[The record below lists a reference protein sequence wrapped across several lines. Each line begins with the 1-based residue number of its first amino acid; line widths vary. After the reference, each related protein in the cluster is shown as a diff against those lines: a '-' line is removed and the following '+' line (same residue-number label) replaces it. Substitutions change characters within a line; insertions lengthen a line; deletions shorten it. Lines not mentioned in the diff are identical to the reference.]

1 MKHPSYTPT
10 WRQLGFRKGHP
21 WTSLVVHCIGICLP
35 MQGTRV
41 PSLVL
46 EDSTCHQATKTLE
59 PQLLSL
65 RATTTEAQVPR
76 ACALQQ
82 EKRLQ
87 WKAGAPQQRVVSAH
101 CNERKPMC
109 SKEDPAQ
116 PKKKEKDMHGLK
128 YTLLREA
135 HRTGSREDWPPP
147 TQGAPLLSLCTS
159 APTPATVLLFSPR
172 QAKPH
177 SQGSRQCPQWCN
189 SPVQGRQC

>member
-1 MKHPSYTPT
+1 
-10 WRQLGFRKGHP
+10 
-21 WTSLVVHCIGICLP
+21 

-41 PSLVL
+41 RSLVL

-65 RATTTEAQVPR
+65 RATTTEARVPR
-76 ACALQQ
+76 ACALQR

-87 WKAGAPQQRVVSAH
+87 WKARAPQQRVVSAH
-101 CNERKPMC
+101 CNERKPVC

-128 YTLLREA
+128 YTLLMEA
-135 HRTGSREDWPPP
+135 HGTGSREDWPPP
-147 TQGAPLLSLCTS
+147 TQGVSLLSLRTS
-159 APTPATVLLFSPR
+159 TPTPATVPLLSPR
-172 QAKPH
+172 QVKPQ
-177 SQGSRQCPQWCN
+177 SQGSRQYPQWCN